1 MKLKSKI
8 AYITRILLTTIV
20 CFIQGL
26 GINLTYAN
34 SNWGYNQTVSNKV
47 QQDIVFTV
55 GDLEA
60 FSDEFFNQYMKQ
72 YQIPGGAVVI
82 VQGNKILFEKGYG
95 YSNLEEKV
103 AFDVEKTSFS
113 IASITKTFTA
123 IAMMKLVEEG
133 KIDLDKDILTYIP
146 TLKMDNPYK
155 EKVTVR
161 QLLTHTSGIDSSYTE
176 DLSYEEIDNNEPHY
190 LLDLLNKR
198 GIKVVSRPGQ
208 FVEYSS
214 YGTVVLGAIVEE
226 VGGISCAS
234 YIEQNILKPLNMQQ
248 TKLLS
253 PDYNR
258 TKGYRYNG
266 KCITEAELIG
276 YFKMYPEGGLVSTI
290 EDMAHYIQMLLGEG
304 SYEGNIILDTALLK
318 QMFMTQA
325 SFDEV
330 LPGMGYGFA
339 EYMSQGVRAIG
350 HAGYSIDGTL
360 SEVVI
365 YPQYNIGT
373 FIVVNQGSNNNIQ
386 EEFRKAFISRYLKNE
401 DLIDKKFASEE
412 ENEEHIVKAH
422 KNVTGIYRFSDYSK
436 SNIHKGNTFGMGE
449 IKVEQIDDTTIL
461 MSGNDDFT
469 FEPYKK
475 EAVYIGDLTY
485 KVNDEE
491 EVIVFREDRQ
501 GNIAYMANTATSN
514 HGIYEKLKWYEE
526 ARWQV
531 PFFVAALGIYIIQ
544 LVVSFFIY
552 IRRKIKKKK
561 RSSKGYTGKLI
572 NSIAF
577 LNITFF
583 IYSMCFWGDRLRYF
597 VPMDIYINLMMP
609 NISVILT
616 FILGG
621 ALIKDIYKSIY
632 KRQESNQKPI
642 YRRLYEIG
650 MLLLSILFV
659 LFLNYWNFIGFR
671 F

>member
-1 MKLKSKI
+1 M
-8 AYITRILLTTIV
+8 
-20 CFIQGL
+20 
-26 GINLTYAN
+26 
-34 SNWGYNQTVSNKV
+34 
-47 QQDIVFTV
+47 
-55 GDLEA
+55 E
-60 FSDEFFNQYMKQ
+60 QYH
-72 YQIPGGAVVI
+72 IPGGAIVI

-123 IAMMKLVEEG
+123 IGMMKLVEEG

-176 DLSYEEIDNNEPHY
+176 DLSYEVIDNNEPHH

-198 GIKVVSRPGQ
+198 GIKVVSRPGE

-226 VGGISCAS
+226 VGGISCIS

-253 PDYNR
+253 PDYSR
-258 TKGYRYNG
+258 TKGYIYNG
-266 KCITEAELIG
+266 KCITEAELKG

-290 EDMAHYIQMLLGEG
+290 EDMAHYIQMLVGEG
-304 SYEGNIILDTALLK
+304 NYEGNTILDEMLLK

-339 EYMSQGVRAIG
+339 ECMNQGVRAIG

-401 DLIDKKFASEE
+401 DLIDKKFTSEK

-422 KNVTGIYRFSDYSK
+422 KNVAGIYRFSDYSK

-449 IKVEQIDDTTIL
+449 IRVEQIDNTTIL
-461 MSGNDDFT
+461 ISGKDDFT

-485 KVNDEE
+485 RVKDQE
-491 EVIVFREDRQ
+491 EVIVFKEDRQ
-501 GNIAYMANTATSN
+501 GKIAHMASSTSSN

-531 PFFVAALGIYIIQ
+531 PFFGIALGIYMIQ
-544 LVVSFFIY
+544 LVVSVSMY

-561 RSSKGYTGKLI
+561 RNSKGYTRKLI

-583 IYSMCFWGDRLRYF
+583 IYSMCFWGERLRYF

-621 ALIKDIYKSIY
+621 TLIKNLY
-632 KRQESNQKPI
+632 KRQEGNQKPI
-642 YRRLYEIG
+642 YRRLYEMG
-650 MLLLSILFV
+650 MLLLSILFA

-671 F
+671 L